1 MLEVS
6 KLLPTVPVISVECC
20 RALDHVCGLWFM
32 DEELIPV
39 ALFVEDKQG
48 NGKVAEEGG
57 RWARIRESLGI

>member
-1 MLEVS
+1 
-6 KLLPTVPVISVECC
+6 
-20 RALDHVCGLWFM
+20 M